1 MDAHVPLNERVTVKY
16 ERVDEHRYKVS
27 VTPIDRLQWRVGYAP
42 DMKAAV
48 KLAQELAIEDYR
60 G

>member
-1 MDAHVPLNERVTVKY
+1 MKTHPPLSERVIVKF
-16 ERVDEHRYKVS
+16 ERVDDRYRVS

-48 KLAQELAIEDYR
+48 LLAHELAS
-60 G
+60 

>member
-1 MDAHVPLNERVTVKY
+1 MGTQAPLSESVTVKF
-16 ERVDEHRYKVS
+16 ERVEEHRYKVS

-48 KLAQELAIEDYR
+48 QLARELAK
-60 G
+60 

>member
-1 MDAHVPLNERVTVKY
+1 MKTDGPLSERVIVKF
-16 ERVDEHRYKVS
+16 ERVENRYRVS

-48 KLAQELAIEDYR
+48 QLARELAD
-60 G
+60 

>member
-1 MDAHVPLNERVTVKY
+1 MKTDAPLSERVIVKI
-16 ERVDEHRYKVS
+16 ERVENRYRVS

-48 KLAQELAIEDYR
+48 QLARELA